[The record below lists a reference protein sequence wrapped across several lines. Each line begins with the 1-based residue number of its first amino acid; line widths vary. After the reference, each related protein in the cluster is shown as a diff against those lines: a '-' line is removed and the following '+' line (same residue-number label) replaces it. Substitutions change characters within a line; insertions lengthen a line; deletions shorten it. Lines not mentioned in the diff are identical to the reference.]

1 MWSTSTQEDIMPIV
15 TVQHLAGAFTREQQV
30 RLMQDIVEA
39 VVRQGGEGIRNA
51 TTVTVSEVADGL
63 WCNGASFLTLDEIER
78 RRAAR
83 SAAAAADTR
92 G

>member
-1 MWSTSTQEDIMPIV
+1 MPIV
-15 TVQHLAGAFTREQQV
+15 TVQHLAGAFTREQQMK
-30 RLMQDIVEA
+30 LMQDVVEA

-51 TTVTVSEVADGL
+51 TTVTINEVPDGL
-63 WCNGASFLTLDEIER
+63 WCNGANFLTLDEIER

-83 SAAAAADTR
+83 AADAANR

>member
-1 MWSTSTQEDIMPIV
+1 MPLV

-30 RLMQDIVEA
+30 ELMQDIVEA
-39 VVRQGGEGIRNA
+39 VVRQGGEGIRVA
-51 TTVTVSEVADGL
+51 TIVAINEVADGL
-63 WCNGASFLTLDEIER
+63 WCNGGNILTLDEIER

-83 SAAAAADTR
+83 ASAAKADAR